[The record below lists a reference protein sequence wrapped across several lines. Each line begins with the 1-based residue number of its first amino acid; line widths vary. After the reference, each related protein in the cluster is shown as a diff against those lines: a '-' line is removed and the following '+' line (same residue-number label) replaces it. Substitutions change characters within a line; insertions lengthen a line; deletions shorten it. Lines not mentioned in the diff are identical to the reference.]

1 MKVCPKCNKEWPDE
15 FQACPLD
22 GTTLVLKSQTPSGFN
37 LNLGDA
43 NAISGGVNLS
53 DNHSVSNNTVNTT
66 TSNVDSHNV
75 INNNI
80 THVEREKSP
89 EERLLEAKNAFREA
103 CQKVFSNGM
112 CTSEE
117 KRELDDLKFSL
128 GLDDEVASQI
138 FENARMS
145 VQRKFSVLGPV
156 QKITLQN
163 IKAAIASNS
172 VENINKYYPQLF
184 AMVQK
189 FSAEE
194 LQFIYYMLQASL
206 FTEKCIADYE
216 KHREDK
222 YWQTFWACVAYRN
235 NGNVIKSETL
245 LADVG
250 SKWTDT
256 IPEENTFILA
266 TVCSIIDGDVNTAQ
280 NLFSQVTGGQSVY
293 LEPLVG
299 SLYGYLYPEMMSTE
313 EVQTMAQEGI
323 FYTEHLLRGNILC
336 TTSSVPT
343 ASKGV
348 ETKKEE
354 QTVKLDSQIVSNKR
368 AQGTVAVDAEVVS
381 SSVQERPKTSAGIR
395 TVQDILTDYR
405 NDYGDLRNLGEDE
418 IEDTFEEITRVANQG
433 NDEAKLLLA
442 QMYENGIGTDVNHKK
457 AFELYKSSAMN
468 GFKPAAIALGIC
480 YLYGIG
486 VKKDVKEADKRIR
499 LGMTTENPRIM
510 KAIGD
515 LFLEKGSQAQA
526 DIWYKKASDNGCTSI
541 EKTNKKS
548 VTVKSDRSVTKPPVV
563 QIKSIRIEDGA
574 SFNGQTG
581 FWVLTSWVVDN
592 LQNNKVT
599 IAANFFWAVGA
610 KILAGKSSFTSSD
623 GQLSSFEETEPL
635 PYESTC
641 FDDFRLFMP
650 YSELPTKRDGTFHM
664 KLRIEV
670 SKYSD
675 FKKIQLMESDDYIF
689 DVIVN
694 GSKIVVK

>member
-22 GTTLVLKSQTPSGFN
+22 GTTLVLKPQTPSGFN

-89 EERLLEAKNAFREA
+89 EERLLEAKNVFREA

-117 KRELDDLKFSL
+117 KRELDNLKFSL
-128 GLDDEVASQI
+128 GLDDDVTSQI

-145 VQRKFSVLGPV
+145 VQRKSSVLGPI
-156 QKITLQN
+156 QKITFQN

-172 VENINKYYPQLF
+172 IENINKYYPQLF

-194 LQFIYYMLQASL
+194 LQFTYYMLQASL

-222 YWQTFWACVAYRN
+222 YWQTFWACVAYRKT
-235 NGNVIKSETL
+235 GNVIKSETL

-266 TVCSIIDGDVNTAQ
+266 TVCSIIDGDINTAQ

-313 EVQTMAQEGI
+313 EVQTIAQEGI
-323 FYTEHLLRGNILC
+323 FYTEHLLKGNNSD
-336 TTSSVPT
+336 TASSVT
-343 ASKGV
+343 TDSGSVDA
-348 ETKKEE
+348 KK
-354 QTVKLDSQIVSNKR
+354 I
-368 AQGTVAVDAEVVS
+368 DAEVDSIPGPKS
-381 SSVQERPKTSAGIR
+381 SKTSADIR

-405 NDYGDLRNLGEDE
+405 NEYGDLRNLGEDE

-548 VTVKSDRSVTKPPVV
+548 APVKSDRSVTKPPVV

-581 FWVLTSWVVDN
+581 FWVLTSWVIDN

-635 PYESTC
+635 PYESTS
-641 FDDFRLFMP
+641 FEDFRLFMP
-650 YSELPTKRDGTFHM
+650 YSELPTKRDGIFHM

-675 FKKIQLMESDDYIF
+675 FKKIQLKESDDYIF

-694 GSKIVVK
+694 GSKIAIK